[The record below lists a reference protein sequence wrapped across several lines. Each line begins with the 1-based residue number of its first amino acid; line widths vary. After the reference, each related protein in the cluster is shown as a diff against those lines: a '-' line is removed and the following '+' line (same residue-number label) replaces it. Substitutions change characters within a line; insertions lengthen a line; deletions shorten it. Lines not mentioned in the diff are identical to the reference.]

1 MVVDKQKG
9 EGSMKRYLVP
19 LLSLCLA
26 LVGGVTAM
34 ASDGAGEISAQAAKR
49 YVVTVL
55 KGKNGK
61 VSGKKRT
68 TVTAGSSLQYT
79 VTPSKSYLIDALTVN
94 GAPKTRLPS
103 KAGKPYTFK
112 IKKINENITVN
123 ATFAQKRTLAPLSV
137 GSQVTIVDAK

>member
-1 MVVDKQKG
+1 
-9 EGSMKRYLVP
+9 MKRYLVP

-26 LVGGVTAM
+26 LVGGVTAI
-34 ASDGAGEISAQAAKR
+34 ASEGADQISAQAAKR

-79 VTPSKSYLIDALTVN
+79 VTPSKSYLIDTLTVN
-94 GAPKTRLPS
+94 GAPKKGLPS
-103 KAGKPYTFK
+103 KTGKPYTFK
-112 IKKINENITVN
+112 IKKINENMTVN
-123 ATFAQKRTLAPLSV
+123 ATFAQKRILTPLSV